1 MTENLPS
8 IVIGSLFVGIWLLV
22 LIRFISNKLAPIKTV
37 KAQVVRKHVQE
48 FFSKYSGNGK
58 SYKYV
63 VVFIA
68 EGKTLSFF
76 VSEFSYNG
84 YKVNERGTLTYK
96 GNRLIN
102 FQ

>member
-1 MTENLPS
+1 MPENLPS
-8 IVIGSLFVGIWLLV
+8 IVIGSLFIGILLLV
-22 LIRFISNKLAPIKTV
+22 LIRFIGNKLAPTNTV
-37 KAQVVRKHVQE
+37 KAQVTHKHVQE
-48 FFSKYSGNGK
+48 VFSKYSGNGK

-63 VVFIA
+63 VVFTA
-68 EGKTLSFF
+68 EGKTLSFY

-96 GNRLIN
+96 GNRLIK